1 MNDVNPEKR
10 ISVLVT
16 TLLTALFVTGCEND
30 SAEPSAA
37 QRALEE
43 LQNKYDEL
51 LKDKVGVPVDWAA
64 EDLENIG
71 DWEYKVVNLAFR
83 SPEDLQAQ
91 LNEFGNERWEV
102 IWLEESPDGF
112 LAVLK
117 KPSISYLSKIPI
129 SQLGRIVI
137 GDPESQQ

>member
-1 MNDVNPEKR
+1 MAS
-10 ISVLVT
+10 ISRNFLVLGAIAAG
-16 TLLTALFVTGCEND
+16 LLLSGCENNSD
-30 SAEPSAA
+30 EPSTA
-37 QRALEE
+37 QRALDE

-51 LKDKVGVPVDWAA
+51 LKDKVDVPVEWAA

-71 DWEYKVVNLAFR
+71 DWEYRVVSLSYH
-83 SPEDLQAQ
+83 SPEELEAQ

-102 IWLEESPDGF
+102 IWLEEAPGGF

-137 GDPESQQ
+137 GDPDAQ

>member
-1 MNDVNPEKR
+1 MNSVNLEKR
-10 ISVLVT
+10 LPVLAT
-16 TLLTALFVTGCEND
+16 AFLTAMLLGACESD
-30 SAEPSAA
+30 SSEPSTA
-37 QRALEE
+37 QRALDE
-43 LQNKYDEL
+43 LQSKYDEL
-51 LKDKVGVPVDWAA
+51 LKDKVDVPVDWAA

-83 SPEDLQAQ
+83 SPEDLQSQ

-102 IWLEESPDGF
+102 IWLEKSQGGF

-137 GDPESQQ
+137 GDPDAQQ